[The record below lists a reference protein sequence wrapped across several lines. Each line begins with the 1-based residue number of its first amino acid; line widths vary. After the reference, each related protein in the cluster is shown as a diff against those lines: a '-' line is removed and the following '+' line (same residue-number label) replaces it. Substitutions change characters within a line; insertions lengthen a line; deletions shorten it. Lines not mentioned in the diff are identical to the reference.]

1 MLARWKEVGL
11 VGRKIGR
18 KEPKKMG
25 QETERSRPIQK
36 LFFVNEE
43 ENQDI
48 KSKMKVAGLRNFSNY
63 ARLMTL
69 TGKVVVV
76 NFDGL
81 IELRKEINSIGV
93 NINQIAK
100 VANTDEQ
107 VSTEQV
113 VTLLNEM
120 KRIEDLLAGITDKNI
135 MRVEEYDGL
144 HESISD

>member
-1 MLARWKEVGL
+1 ME
-11 VGRKIGR
+11 
-18 KEPKKMG
+18 
-25 QETERSRPIQK
+25 QQTERSRPIQK
-36 LFFVNEE
+36 LFFVNEQ

-48 KSKMKVAGLRNFSNY
+48 KARMRAVGLKNFSNY

-81 IELRKEINSIGV
+81 IELKKEINSIGV

-107 VSTEQV
+107 VSIEQV
-113 VTLLNEM
+113 ITLLNEM
-120 KRIEDLLAGITDKNI
+120 KRIEELLANVVEKNL
-135 MRVEEYDGL
+135 MKVEKYNGL
-144 HESISD
+144 HESASD

>member
-1 MLARWKEVGL
+1 MVE
-11 VGRKIGR
+11 RKRYIQR
-18 KEPKKMG
+18 KFRVTP
-25 QETERSRPIQK
+25 
-36 LFFVNEE
+36 E

-76 NFDGL
+76 NYDGL

-100 VANTDEQ
+100 VANTDEH
-107 VSTEQV
+107 VSIEQV
-113 VTLLNEM
+113 VTLLSEM
-120 KRIEDLLAGITDKNI
+120 KRIEDLLAEITDKNI

>member
-1 MLARWKEVGL
+1 MVE
-11 VGRKIGR
+11 RKRYIQR
-18 KEPKKMG
+18 KFRVTP
-25 QETERSRPIQK
+25 
-36 LFFVNEE
+36 E

-48 KSKMKVAGLRNFSNY
+48 KVRMKAAGLRNFSNY

-76 NFDGL
+76 NYDGL

-113 VTLLNEM
+113 VTLLNGM
-120 KRIEDLLAGITDKNI
+120 KRIEELLADITDKNI
-135 MRVEEYDGL
+135 MRVEEYNGL

>member
-1 MLARWKEVGL
+1 MN
-11 VGRKIGR
+11 RKVL
-18 KEPKKMG
+18 KKM
-25 QETERSRPIQK
+25 EERTERSRPIQK
-36 LFFVNEE
+36 LFFVNEQ

-48 KSKMKVAGLRNFSNY
+48 KARMRAVGLKNFSNY
-63 ARLMTL
+63 ARLMVL

-81 IELRKEINSIGV
+81 TELRKEINSIGV

-113 VTLLNEM
+113 LTLLNEM
-120 KRIEDLLAGITDKNI
+120 KQIEELLADISDKNI
-135 MRVEEYDGL
+135 MKVGKYDGL

>member
-1 MLARWKEVGL
+1 MN
-11 VGRKIGR
+11 RKVL
-18 KEPKKMG
+18 KKM
-25 QETERSRPIQK
+25 EERTERSRPIQK
-36 LFFVNEE
+36 LFFVNEQ

-48 KSKMKVAGLRNFSNY
+48 KARMRAVGLKNFSNY
-63 ARLMTL
+63 ARLMVL

-81 IELRKEINSIGV
+81 TELKKEINSIGV

-107 VSTEQV
+107 VSTEQII
-113 VTLLNEM
+113 TLLNEM
-120 KRIEDLLAGITDKNI
+120 KRIEELLADITDKNI
-135 MRVEEYDGL
+135 MKVGKYDGL

>member
-1 MLARWKEVGL
+1 MVE
-11 VGRKIGR
+11 RKRYIQR
-18 KEPKKMG
+18 KFRVTP
-25 QETERSRPIQK
+25 
-36 LFFVNEE
+36 E

-48 KSKMKVAGLRNFSNY
+48 KVRMKAAGLKNFENY

-81 IELRKEINSIGV
+81 IDLRKEINSIGV

-113 VTLLNEM
+113 VTLLNGM
-120 KRIEDLLAGITDKNI
+120 KRIEDLLTEIANKNI
-135 MRVEEYDGL
+135 MKAGQYDGL
-144 HESISD
+144 YEGASD